1 MPVLLRWVLLLLIAL
16 SLGGLLT
23 RAGVAQEDPIAERMR
38 KDITFL
44 ASDECEGRGVGT
56 KGLDMAA
63 EYIAAQFA
71 KSGLRPGGVNGTYF
85 QPFPF
90 ATNAELDGTSTL
102 ELFGPQDKKIVLK
115 QGVDFQVL

>member
-1 MPVLLRWVLLLLIAL
+1 MPAKLRCVLLFLFAL
-16 SLGGLLT
+16 SLCGMLT
-23 RAGVAQEDPIAERMR
+23 RASGAQDDPIVERMR

-56 KGLDMAA
+56 KGLDKAA

-71 KSGLRPGGVNGTYF
+71 QAGLKPGGVNGTYF

-90 ATNAELDGTSTL
+90 ATNAQLEGPSTL
-102 ELFGPQDKKIVLK
+102 VLTGPQGQKINLK
-115 QGVDFQVL
+115 QGV

>member
-1 MPVLLRWVLLLLIAL
+1 MPTKFRSGLLLFVLV
-16 SLGGLLT
+16 LGGSWT
-23 RAGVAQEDPIAERMR
+23 RGSLAQEDPSVQRMR

-56 KGLDMAA
+56 KGLDKAA

-71 KSGLRPGGVNGTYF
+71 QAGLKPGGVNGTYF

-90 ATNAELDGTSTL
+90 ATNTELDGVSTMVL
-102 ELFGPQDKKIVLK
+102 QGPQDQKLILK
-115 QGVDFQVL
+115 